1 MKTYLFAALLLFHC
15 PLSGQTLDSILA
27 QHLTARGGSVLEQL
41 KTVEISFNMSSRS
54 QPALKAQGCK
64 LYRERREAFRVEINS
79 TMLGLEM
86 KTIDCTSPRGI
97 WLSFNKMTKEEK
109 IEGDKVNRRIRM
121 FEVSGLGDVYG
132 LFYDAENRGFQVTLS
147 GTDTI
152 KGTPVYT
159 LQVSILADT
168 ISVVSYLRQSDG
180 VELQRTLIEEDRPP
194 MNVYF
199 SDFRQVEGLLLPFY
213 TEMHNNAGITV
224 YEYTDVLLNKALPAG
239 LFDKPGQEPAKSPKQ
254 ERGGR

>member
-1 MKTYLFAALLLFHC
+1 MKTYLLAALLLFHC
-15 PLSGQTLDSILA
+15 PLTGQTLDSILA
-27 QHLTARGGSVLEQL
+27 QHLTARGGAALEQL

-54 QPALKAQGCK
+54 QPGLKAQGCK
-64 LYRERREAFRVEINS
+64 IYRERREAFRAEINS
-79 TMLGLEM
+79 TMMGFDM

-121 FEVSGLGDVYG
+121 FEVSSIGDVYG
-132 LFYDAENRGFQVTLS
+132 LFHHAASRGFLVTLL

-152 KGTPVYT
+152 KSTPVFT
-159 LQVSILADT
+159 VQVSIPADT
-168 ISVVSYLRQSDG
+168 LSVISYLRQSDG
-180 VELQRTLIEEDRPP
+180 VEIQRTIVEEGRPP

-213 TEMHNNAGITV
+213 TETHNNAGSTV
-224 YEYTDVLLNKALPAG
+224 YEYTDVLLNKALPAD
-239 LFDKPGQEPAKSPKQ
+239 LFDKPGQEPANSPKKGQ
-254 ERGGR
+254 